1 MLSLLNDYTFRIVV
15 IGAMSLGILSGL
27 TGSFMVLRK
36 QSLLADAISHAA
48 LAGIALGYLVT
59 FSKQTEFLLVGA
71 LIIGLISVGLIILIS
86 RFTKTTF
93 ESSMALVMTMFFG
106 LGLVLLTYI
115 QKLPNSNQAGLDRF
129 IYGQVATMLKSD
141 VYLILGATIITLFVI
156 VLLFKELQVFTFDP
170 DYGTQLGFSEK
181 ILNVFISLMTVLTII
196 LGIQSVGVVL
206 MSALLIAPAVSA
218 RQWTNSLKV
227 MLILASIFGAFSGLL
242 GTITSSLIENMPT
255 GPTIVM
261 YASIIVIISL
271 FFSPKR
277 GILWKSI
284 KKNQYKK
291 DYTADMMLISYLTH
305 INKALNFT
313 FYDFKNSLLN
323 DTNLSNKNFNK
334 NVDNLKR
341 RNLIKIDRNKKVTVK
356 EDFINLYEFYNI
368 ANKEDTI

>member
-356 EDFINLYEFYNI
+356 EDFINLYEFYDI

>member
-36 QSLLADAISHAA
+36 QSLLADAVSHAA

-86 RFTKTTF
+86 RFTKTNF

>member
-1 MLSLLNDYTFRIVV
+1 MASLLNDYTFRIVV
-15 IGAMSLGILSGL
+15 IGAMSLGVLSGL
-27 TGSFMVLRK
+27 TGTFMVLRK

-59 FSKQTEFLLVGA
+59 FSKQTEFLLIGA
-71 LIIGLISVGLIILIS
+71 LIIGLISVGLIILIM
-86 RFTKTTF
+86 RFSKTTF
-93 ESSMALVMTMFFG
+93 ESAMALVMTMFFG

-141 VYLILGATIITLFVI
+141 VYLIVGATILTLFII
-156 VLLFKELQVFTFDP
+156 VLMFKEFKVFTFDP

-181 ILNVFISLMTVLTII
+181 LLNIFISIMTVLTII

-218 RQWTNSLKV
+218 RQWTNSLSIV
-227 MLILASIFGAFSGLL
+227 LLLASIFGAFSGLL

-271 FFSPKR
+271 LFSPKR
-277 GILWKSI
+277 GIIWKSI
-284 KKNQYKK
+284 KKAQYKK
-291 DYTADMMLISYLTH
+291 DYKADMMLISYITH
-305 INKALNFT
+305 INNSLNFSLK
-313 FYDFKNSLLN
+313 DFKNSLLKDN
-323 DTNLSNKNFNK
+323 DISSDDFNMSV
-334 NVDNLKR
+334 NNLKK
-341 RNLIKIDRNKKVTVK
+341 RNLIKIDKNKEVTVR
-356 EDFINLYEFYNI
+356 DAFLNLYEYYDING
-368 ANKEDTI
+368 KEETI

>member
-156 VLLFKELQVFTFDP
+156 VSLFKELQVFTFDP

-356 EDFINLYEFYNI
+356 EDFINLYEFYDI

>member
-323 DTNLSNKNFNK
+323 DTNLSDKNFNK

-356 EDFINLYEFYNI
+356 EDFINLYEFYDI